1 MIEFQKGKIDWFS
14 IFLGYSSIMGNLR
27 AEVEFSKLFMHLL
40 RNPYS
45 FSCNIPGFRLFSQDF
60 RPKCTRFIYP
70 NYRQNLSQHHAMRS
84 NQINCKTNKQI
95 AINRRNNKRTDLAKN
110 FSFSLFF
117 SSFFEVQQHLF
128 DFNETLSCL

>member
-1 MIEFQKGKIDWFS
+1 MDFKRVKLIDFPYFGVIVALW
-14 IFLGYSSIMGNLR
+14 GTWG

-45 FSCNIPGFRLFSQDF
+45 FSYNIPGFRLFSQDF

-95 AINRRNNKRTDLAKN
+95 AINRRNNKRTDSAKN

-117 SSFFEVQQHLF
+117 SSFFEEQQHLF